1 MASKVVMPKLGL
13 TMEEG
18 TIGEWMKQEGESV
31 DKGELLFSVE
41 TDKITNSVESLN
53 SGILLKI
60 VVEEGDTVDVLSTVG
75 IIGEE
80 GEDYSDLL
88 E

>member
-1 MASKVVMPKLGL
+1 MASKIVMPKLGL

-18 TIGEWMKQEGESV
+18 TIGEWMKKEGDRVE
-31 DKGELLFSVE
+31 KGENLFSVE
-41 TDKITNSVESLN
+41 TDKITNDVEALN

-60 VVEEGDTVDVLSTVG
+60 IAEDGETVDVLSTVG